1 MNTNT
6 SKTIIHGLMK
16 WKKKAS
22 MLKAQHRPRSM
33 ILELHKRNREQKRR
47 IQASFPIKRIRA
59 TLQIW
64 WSNQLKIINLRDTP
78 NLQGTQNLQ
87 WIQNLQTQCLQI
99 YGNLLRARKH
109 SFLLWTEF

>member
-6 SKTIIHGLMK
+6 SKTNIHGLMK
-16 WKKKAS
+16 WKNKAN
-22 MLKAQHRPRSM
+22 MLKGQHRLRSM

-47 IQASFPIKRIRA
+47 LQASFPIICIQA
-59 TLQIW
+59 TLQIC

-78 NLQGTQNLQ
+78 NLRGTQNLQ
-87 WIQNLQTQCLQI
+87 WIRNLQTQSLQTD
-99 YGNLLRARKH
+99 GDLLGARKQ

>member
-16 WKKKAS
+16 WKKKAN
-22 MLKAQHRPRSM
+22 MLKGQHRLRSM
-33 ILELHKRNREQKRR
+33 ILELHKRNRKQKRR
-47 IQASFPIKRIRA
+47 IQASFPIKRNQA

-64 WSNQLKIINLRDTP
+64 WLNQLKIINLRDTA
-78 NLQGTQNLQ
+78 NLRGTQNLQ
-87 WIQNLQTQCLQI
+87 WIETLQTQSLQT
-99 YGNLLRARKH
+99 YGDLLGARKQ